1 MKKIAVL
8 LLLLGLVVQLSAAE
22 IEKRTTDAASE
33 KISKTEGNI
42 ATLLARILEKSHY
55 TLHPLDNEISSKLL
69 NRYLEVLDGQH
80 LHFLQSDLEEFDKY
94 RTTLDELILR
104 RGDTRAAH
112 QIFARFLER
121 FEQRYAFVQEIL
133 QTEPF
138 EFKSDDRYAL
148 SRKDVPRPKD
158 MDAAKELWRRH
169 LRFEYLQEQLS
180 APPLTNSVATSKTA
194 SKTGSTNQAP
204 VVWKGARSEIVKTL
218 TKRYSNL
225 RRNYREFDD
234 AQVFELFMNAMTHAY
249 DPHSDYM
256 GKSQMDTFNIQ
267 MRLSLFGI
275 GALLGSDDGYCK
287 IIELKPGPAARSKQI
302 KPNDR
307 IVAVGQA
314 DKEPVDVID
323 MPLNKVVEMIR
334 GPKGS
339 EVRLT
344 VLPADSVDVSAR
356 KVVTLIRDEI
366 KLEDGEAKAKVFEI
380 PDGKGKT
387 RRLGVVDLPSFYE
400 DFGAPGGRTKE
411 HKSTTTD
418 VAKLLSKLNREKVD
432 GIVLDLRRNPG
443 GSLNEAVNLTGL
455 FIKDG
460 PVVQV
465 KDSRGEIN
473 VDADTDSSI
482 LFDGPLVVLTSRFS
496 ASASE
501 ILAAALQ
508 DYGRAV
514 VVGDKSTHGKGT
526 VQTIYELE
534 PIMNQNGLKFDY
546 NPGAMK
552 FTIRTFYR
560 ANGSSTQFKGVIPD
574 IILPSVLNYAEVGE
588 ESLENAIP
596 HDEIGAAKFEKTDIV
611 TPFLA
616 DLRKLSLKRTDSDK
630 DFSYVREDIGQFR
643 KQLADKT
650 LSLNEAKRRQEKAE
664 AEARA
669 EARKKERKSRKA
681 VDEKIFEVTLKNA
694 DQPGLQLPQ
703 KKDEELTAKVR
714 TDDDDVAEDADPSV
728 DPTLDEAKRI
738 LLDLIHLTENGPKML
753 TTSSPKK
760 VSSK

>member
-1 MKKIAVL
+1 MKKFAVS
-8 LLLLGLVVQLSAAE
+8 LLLLGLVVRLSAAE
-22 IEKRTTDAASE
+22 IEKRTTDASSE
-33 KISKTEGNI
+33 KTSKSEGNI
-42 ATLLARILEKSHY
+42 ATLLARILERSHY
-55 TLHPLDNEISSKLL
+55 TLHPLDDEISNKLFD
-69 NRYLEVLDGQH
+69 RYLEMLDGQH
-80 LHFLQSDLEEFDKY
+80 LHFLLSDLDEFEKY
-94 RTTLDELILR
+94 RSTLDDLVK
-104 RGDTRAAH
+104 RGDIRAAH
-112 QIFARFLER
+112 QIFAKFLER

-133 QTEPF
+133 QSESF

-148 SRKDVPRPKD
+148 SRKDLPRPKD
-158 MDAAKELWRRH
+158 MSAAKELWRRH
-169 LRFEYLQEQLS
+169 LRFEYLQEKLS
-180 APPLTNSVATSKTA
+180 APPLTNTLATTKSEP
-194 SKTGSTNQAP
+194 KTGSTNQAP
-204 VVWKGARSEIVKTL
+204 VVWKGAHSEIVKTL
-218 TKRYSNL
+218 TKRYGNL
-225 RRNYREFDD
+225 KRNYRELDD
-234 AQVFELFMNAMTHAY
+234 AQVFELFMTAMTHAY

-344 VLPADSVDVSAR
+344 VLPADSVDASAR

-366 KLEDGEAKAKVFEI
+366 KLEDGEAKAKVFEV

-387 RRLGVVDLPSFYE
+387 RRIGVVDLPSFYE
-400 DFGAPGGRTKE
+400 DFNAPGGRTKE

-418 VAKLLSKLNREKVD
+418 VAKLLGKLNREKVD

-465 KDSRGEIN
+465 KDSKGEIN
-473 VDADTDSSI
+473 VDADTNPSI

-508 DYGRAV
+508 DFGRAV

-534 PIMNQNGLKFDY
+534 PIMKQHELKFDY
-546 NPGAMK
+546 NPGALK

-596 HDEIGAAKFEKTDIV
+596 HDEIGAAKFDKSDIV

-616 DLRKLSLKRTDSDK
+616 DLRTMSLKRTDSEK
-630 DFSYVREDIGQFR
+630 DFAYVREDIEQFR

-650 LSLNEAKRRQEKAE
+650 MSLNEARRRQEKSE
-664 AEARA
+664 AEARV
-669 EARKKERKSRKA
+669 EARKKERKSRKTA
-681 VDEKIFEVTLKNA
+681 DDKVFEVTLKNA
-694 DQPGLQLPQ
+694 DEPGLQLPQ
-703 KKDEELTAKVR
+703 KKDDDLAANSRTNEEDA
-714 TDDDDVAEDADPSV
+714 AEEADPSIDV
-728 DPTLDEAKRI
+728 TLDEAKKI
-738 LLDLIHLTENGPKML
+738 LLDLIHFTENGPKLL
-753 TTSSPKK
+753 TTTSPKK
-760 VSSK
+760 TSTK

>member
-1 MKKIAVL
+1 MKKLAVL
-8 LLLLGLVVQLSAAE
+8 LLLAVAIRLSAAE
-22 IEKRTTDAASE
+22 IEKRTTDAASRV
-33 KISKTEGNI
+33 ISESEGNI
-42 ATLLARILEKSHY
+42 ATLLARILERSHY
-55 TLHPLDNEISSKLL
+55 TLHPLNDEISGKLFT
-69 NRYLEVLDGQH
+69 RYLEVLDSQH
-80 LHFLQSDLEEFDKY
+80 LQLLQADLQEFEKY
-94 RTTLDELILR
+94 RLTLDELILKR
-104 RGDTRAAH
+104 RDTRAAH

-148 SRKDVPRPKD
+148 NRKDLPRPKD
-158 MDAAKELWRRH
+158 LDAAKELWRRQ
-169 LRFEYLQEQLS
+169 LRFEYLQEKLS
-180 APPLTNSVATSKTA
+180 APPLTNSMAARKPA
-194 SKTGSTNQAP
+194 PANGPTNQAP
-204 VVWKGARSEIVKTL
+204 AVWKGDRAEIVKTL
-218 TKRYSNL
+218 TKRYGNL
-225 RRNYREFDD
+225 RRSYREFDD
-234 AQVFELFMNAMTHAY
+234 AQVFEIFMNAMTHAY

-256 GKSQMDTFNIQ
+256 GKPQVDTFNIQ

-275 GALLGSDDGYCK
+275 GALLGSEDGYCK

-307 IVAVGQA
+307 IVAVAQA

-339 EVRLT
+339 EIRLT
-344 VLPADSVDVSAR
+344 VLPADSVDASAR

-400 DFGAPGGRTKE
+400 DFGTPGGQKN

-418 VAKLLSKLNREKVD
+418 VAKLLAKLNTEKVD

-465 KDSRGEIN
+465 KDSKGEID
-473 VDADTDSSI
+473 VDSDTNPSI
-482 LFDGPLVVLTSRFS
+482 LFGGPVVVLTSRFS

-514 VVGDKSTHGKGT
+514 IVGDKSTHGKGT

-546 NPGAMK
+546 NPGALK
-552 FTIRTFYR
+552 FTIKTFYR

-574 IILPSVLNYAEVGE
+574 IILPSILNYAEVGE

-596 HDEIGAAKFEKTDIV
+596 HDEIGAARFERTDMV

-616 DLRKLSLKRTDSDK
+616 DLRKLSLKRTDSEK
-630 DFSYVREDIGQFR
+630 DFLYVGEDIEQFR

-650 LSLNEAKRRQEKAE
+650 LSLNEARRRQEKTE
-664 AEARA
+664 AEARI
-669 EARKKERKSRKA
+669 EARKKERKSRKPA
-681 VDEKIFEVTLKNA
+681 DEKVFEVTLKNA
-694 DQPGLQLPQ
+694 DQPGLQPPQ
-703 KKDEELTAKVR
+703 KKDDDLTVR
-714 TDDDDVAEDADPSV
+714 SRIDDEDLAEDADPSIDV
-728 DPTLDEAKRI
+728 TLEEARRI
-738 LLDLIHLTENGPKML
+738 LLDLIHLTEKGPKML
-753 TTSSPKK
+753 TTTSPKK
-760 VSSK
+760 VPTP